1 LEIYLQL
8 SQNELKNCLYAASTA
23 AMRAG
28 ARILSYY
35 GKELDLSTSK
45 GFGYEK
51 SDLVTQA
58 DKEAQEIIESILI
71 DFHPEIGFLAEE
83 DGQNEN
89 TSRFEKPY
97 FWSVD
102 PLDGTKPFVNHLNGF
117 AVSIGLVAKDGR
129 PLLGVCYFPVFGD
142 LFYGTVGEAAF
153 HNEHQLK
160 MPANSGAIKL
170 YLSEAESLPQ
180 KNNEFYH
187 ALSADLLGSGFS
199 KIKAETI
206 MAPVH
211 KGCLLADGNEPALY
225 YGLPRKK
232 LGVSLWDFAAI
243 SAILHAAGAW
253 VSDMYGNPLDLN
265 RADSTF
271 VHHHGFLVATSEK
284 IAKTALATFEKYR
297 TFYE

>member
-1 LEIYLQL
+1 MQL
-8 SQNELKNCLYAASTA
+8 SQSELKNCLYAASTA

-35 GKELDLSTSK
+35 GKELDLHTSK

-58 DKEAQEIIESILI
+58 DKEAQEIIESILV
-71 DFHPEIGFLAEE
+71 DYHPEIGFLAEE
-83 DGQNEN
+83 DGQNAN
-89 TSRFEKPY
+89 PSRFEKPY

-117 AVSIGLVAKDGR
+117 AVSIGLVAQDGT
-129 PLLGVCYFPVFGD
+129 PILGVAYFPVFGD
-142 LFYGTVGEAAF
+142 LFHGIVGDSAY
-153 HNEHQLK
+153 HNEHKLG
-160 MPANSGAIKL
+160 MAENTGAVKL
-170 YLSEAESLPQ
+170 YLSEAETLPPQ
-180 KNNEFYH
+180 KNAFYH
-187 ALSADLLGSGFS
+187 TLCENLTTSGFA
-199 KIKAETI
+199 KTKAETI

-211 KGCLLADGNEPALY
+211 KGCLLADGNEPAVY

-243 SAILHAAGAW
+243 SAIVTAAGGF
-253 VSDMYGNPLDLN
+253 VFDIYGEPLELN

-271 VHHHGFLVATSEK
+271 MHHRGFLMATSKE
-284 IAKTALATFEKYR
+284 IAETTLSTFQQFKHEYM
-297 TFYE
+297 

>member
-1 LEIYLQL
+1 MPVQL
-8 SQNELKNCLYAASTA
+8 SRNDIKNCLYAASTA

-35 GKELDLSTSK
+35 GKELDLHTSK

-58 DKEAQEIIESILI
+58 DKEAQEIIESILL
-71 DFHPEIGFLAEE
+71 DYHPEIGFLAEE

-89 TSRFEKPY
+89 PSRFEKPY

-117 AVSIGLVAKDGR
+117 AVSIGLVSRDGKAI
-129 PLLGVCYFPVFGD
+129 LGVAYFPVFGD
-142 LFYGTVGEAAF
+142 LFYGSIGEAAF
-153 HNEHQLK
+153 HNEQ
-160 MPANSGAIKL
+160 KL
-170 YLSEAESLPQ
+170 IMAKNTGSVKIYLSEAESLPI

-187 ALSADLLGSGFS
+187 ALCDDLIQSGFT
-199 KIKAETI
+199 KTKAETI

-211 KGCLLADGNEPALY
+211 KGCLLADGNEAAVY

-243 SAILHAAGAW
+243 TTIVKAAGGF
-253 VSDMYGNPLDLN
+253 VSDIYGEELDLN
-265 RADSTF
+265 RADSSF
-271 VHHHGFLVATSEK
+271 VHHNGFLMATSKE
-284 IAKTALATFEKYR
+284 IAHTTLQTFQKFKH
-297 TFYE
+297 FYE